1 MFSNSNRAYL
11 FLKEFVMKGFTV
23 NVKLVRTAKSS
34 LPLRLEAY
42 GFVRLPKHGIGQI
55 EPLTF
60 SPYNNCYH
68 RIFCILIMHV
78 CN

>member
-11 FLKEFVMKGFTV
+11 FLKELKMKGLTV
-23 NVKLVRTAKSS
+23 NAKLVRTPKSS

-42 GFVRLPKHGIGQI
+42 GFVRLPKHDSGQI

-60 SPYNNCYH
+60 SPYKKCYH
-68 RIFCILIMHV
+68 
-78 CN
+78 